1 MKKNLFYQIV
11 VAFSVIIILVY
22 CFQQYRQ
29 YTTNNTSSTILNSN
43 STQSKDSENEIPLPA
58 DKITI
63 IHFHATQQCVSCIAV
78 GNLALKTLETN
89 FAAELNS
96 GKITYQDVNV
106 ELPEN
111 QTLVD
116 QYQARGAAL
125 FLNVINENKDHI
137 MEDVTVWRLINDE
150 EQFITYF
157 TNKLNKFLGK

>member
-1 MKKNLFYQIV
+1 MKNNLFYQIIV
-11 VAFSVIIILVY
+11 VLSVIIILAY
-22 CFQQYRQ
+22 FFQQYRQ
-29 YTTNNTSSTILNSN
+29 YTINNISPTILNSN
-43 STQSKDSENEIPLPA
+43 STQSKNSENEIPLPA
-58 DKITI
+58 DKIII

-78 GNLALKTLETN
+78 GDLTLKTLETN

-96 GKITYQDVNV
+96 GKITYQDINV

-111 QTLVD
+111 QALVN

-125 FLNVINENKDHI
+125 FLNVISENKDHI

-157 TNKLNKFLGK
+157 TGKLNKFLGK